1 MLVEFF
7 IMVTIC
13 IKLLFNINRNQND
26 ISDEGG
32 NIAMKSK
39 KHLSVTE
46 LNKEIIDTNNISKKR
61 KLGKIL
67 NQELTQSQLA
77 VINRKVFIR

>member
-7 IMVTIC
+7 ILIPIC

-26 ISDEGG
+26 ISNEGG

-46 LNKEIIDTNNISKKR
+46 LNKKIIDTNNIIKKR
-61 KLGKIL
+61 KLGKVL
-67 NQELTQSQLA
+67 NQKLTQSQLA
-77 VINRKVFIR
+77 IINRKVFIR

>member
-46 LNKEIIDTNNISKKR
+46 LNKTPFV
-61 KLGKIL
+61 KL
-67 NQELTQSQLA
+67 S
-77 VINRKVFIR
+77 

>member
-1 MLVEFF
+1 
-7 IMVTIC
+7 MVTIC

-46 LNKEIIDTNNISKKR
+46 LNKEISDTNNISKKR

>member
-32 NIAMKSK
+32 NIAM
-39 KHLSVTE
+39 LDE
-46 LNKEIIDTNNISKKR
+46 EIINYCR
-61 KLGKIL
+61 Y
-67 NQELTQSQLA
+67 
-77 VINRKVFIR
+77 

>member
-13 IKLLFNINRNQND
+13 IKLLFNINMNQND

>member
-46 LNKEIIDTNNISKKR
+46 LNKEIIDTNNVSKKR

>member
-7 IMVTIC
+7 ILIPIC

-26 ISDEGG
+26 ISNEGG
-32 NIAMKSK
+32 SIAMKSK

-46 LNKEIIDTNNISKKR
+46 LNK
-61 KLGKIL
+61 
-67 NQELTQSQLA
+67 
-77 VINRKVFIR
+77 

>member
-46 LNKEIIDTNNISKKR
+46 LIR
-61 KLGKIL
+61 K
-67 NQELTQSQLA
+67 
-77 VINRKVFIR
+77 

>member
-1 MLVEFF
+1 
-7 IMVTIC
+7 MVTIC